1 MSTRFSET
9 GSRGTESRQKP
20 VEMSDFCLPDTLKPA
35 LAASKV
41 EQNSEKLKK
50 FLRIQL
56 QIDLLRSAFRLIQA
70 RNVTFFQFLLYGII
84 FTRGDCFAQ
93 I

>member
-1 MSTRFSET
+1 M
-9 GSRGTESRQKP
+9 P
-20 VEMSDFCLPDTLKPA
+20 HFCLSGSLKPA

-50 FLRIQL
+50 SLRIQL

-70 RNVTFFQFLLYGII
+70 RNVTFFQFLLHGII